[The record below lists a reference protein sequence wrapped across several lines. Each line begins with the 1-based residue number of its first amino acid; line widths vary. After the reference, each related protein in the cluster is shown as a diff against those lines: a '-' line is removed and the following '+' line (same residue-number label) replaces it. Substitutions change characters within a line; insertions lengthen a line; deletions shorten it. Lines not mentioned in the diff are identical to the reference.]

1 MRLIIRQ
8 RSHRGRVCYVAL
20 TGLLSLFAWPQLLV
34 AQVALQPDAPEVYT
48 VRPGDTLWG
57 IAGRFL
63 RDPWRWPEVWEG
75 NPEIGDPSQIYP
87 GEQLVLDISDAG
99 APRVR
104 AASDGLRVVKLSPR
118 VRVTALDAAIPTIPI
133 GAIAPFLSR
142 PWVTDS
148 RVLDDAPYVVGFP
161 REHLLAGTGDRIFV
175 RRIMTATDTGF
186 EVLRPGPALR
196 DPKTH
201 GLLGYEAIYVAQ
213 AELERTGDPA
223 TLRVTRS
230 TMQVQMGDRVR
241 PARDETAIRSFLPRP
256 APPGLEGHIISVL
269 DGVSQIG
276 QYDVVVLDRG
286 SREGVEVGQVFAAY
300 RGGTEVRDQVISD
313 RKAWN
318 WRNESPLYSSFWLGE
333 WEITGWERDR
343 PDPNAPL
350 PLHRRAERLSDRYIV
365 PDSRTGI
372 LMVFRV
378 FPRVSFALVMR
389 ANQAMHVGETVA
401 TPDGG

>member
-1 MRLIIRQ
+1 MSLMVLLGSRWGRSGCIAAAGILCLI
-8 RSHRGRVCYVAL
+8 
-20 TGLLSLFAWPQLLV
+20 AWPRLV
-34 AQVALQPDAPEVYT
+34 VAEVALQPNAPEVYR
-48 VRPGDTLWG
+48 VRSGDTLWG

-75 NPEIGDPSQIYP
+75 NPEVSDPNRIFP
-87 GEQLVLDISDAG
+87 GERLLLETSGAG
-99 APRVR
+99 GPRIR
-104 AASDGLRVVKLSPR
+104 PSSSGMRVVKLSPR
-118 VRVTALDAAIPTIPI
+118 VRVSELDAAIPTIPI
-133 GAIAPFLSR
+133 GTIAPFLSR
-142 PWVTDS
+142 PWVTES
-148 RVLDDAPYVVGFP
+148 RELDDAPYVVGFP
-161 REHLLAGTGDRIFV
+161 REHLMAGTGDRIFV
-175 RRIMTATDTGF
+175 RRIMSASDAGF

-196 DPKTH
+196 DPANNE
-201 GLLGYEAIYVAQ
+201 LLGYEAIYVAE

-223 TLRVTRS
+223 TLLVTSS

-241 PARDETAIRSFLPRP
+241 PARDETAIRSFFPRP

-286 SREGVEVGQVFAAY
+286 SREGVEVGQVFGAY
-300 RGGTEVRDQVISD
+300 RGGIEARDQVISD
-313 RKAWN
+313 RNAWN
-318 WRNESPLYSSFWLGE
+318 WRDKSPLDSSFWLGE
-333 WEITGWERDR
+333 WKITGWERDR

-350 PLHRRAERLSDRYIV
+350 PLHRKTERPSESYIV
-365 PDSRTGI
+365 PNSRTGI

-401 TPDGG
+401 TPDGR